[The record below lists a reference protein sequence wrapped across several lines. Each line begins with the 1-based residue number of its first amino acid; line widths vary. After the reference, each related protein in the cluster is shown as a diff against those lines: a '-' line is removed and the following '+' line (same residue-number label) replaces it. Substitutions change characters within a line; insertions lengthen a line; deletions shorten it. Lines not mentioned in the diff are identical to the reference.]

1 MYIILVFGHFKPYI
15 LHIEQIIDGIFYNMK
30 ALRTLYEQ
38 LGVEAYYKQYAAQY
52 INPHLAQIQELL
64 LANEGNLD
72 YSSLLDLCA
81 GGGEVSAIVQ
91 SLGYSNTTATD
102 PFTHQLYQKNIGS
115 ECQKLSFDDI
125 IRGKLEGNF
134 STVVCSFAMHLCPTQ
149 QLYPLLLQLFAL
161 SPVLVIISPHK
172 RPILDVYEGV
182 QCVLEDYSFTKK
194 GKKVFLK
201 AYNYAYIQ
209 HQ

>member
-1 MYIILVFGHFKPYI
+1 MVFGHFKPYI

-81 GGGEVSAIVQ
+81 GGGRSFGNRPISRVFE
-91 SLGYSNTTATD
+91 YDSNR
-102 PFTHQLYQKNIGS
+102 PF
-115 ECQKLSFDDI
+115 
-125 IRGKLEGNF
+125 
-134 STVVCSFAMHLCPTQ
+134 
-149 QLYPLLLQLFAL
+149 YP
-161 SPVLVIISPHK
+161 SIIS
-172 RPILDVYEGV
+172 
-182 QCVLEDYSFTKK
+182 KK
-194 GKKVFLK
+194 
-201 AYNYAYIQ
+201 YRE
-209 HQ
+209 